1 MRRRAL
7 SAVFLFIICPVA
19 ADFAHAL
26 DLNKHIKEVKISGNQ
41 RANSNT
47 VLFYIHSKAGE
58 SYSVKKTR
66 EDIRR
71 IYDLGYFDDITLD
84 ISEEADGLILTYRL
98 KEKPF
103 VKSVQLEGVKEIP
116 KKDMELFIKLKKGVF
131 FQKHLIKKDIKLIKK
146 KYRKKGFYFTDVT
159 PIIKESGNNQIEV
172 AYHVDEKEKIKIS
185 RVEFRGNNHF
195 KGYELEGDIET
206 KAAGFWSF
214 FAESGNF
221 DREILKTD
229 LLRLESKYRDDGFM
243 RATLE
248 EPRVEVDKEKGMILV
263 SFVVHEG
270 DQYFVRN
277 ITADDDMVHTAEE
290 ILGRITLKK
299 GEPFNQSLFRSNL
312 FTVTEMYSDKGY
324 AYANPIPKIDI
335 DEDNKEVDIHIRVDP
350 GHRVYIGKINVVGN
364 EKTSGDVIRRE
375 FRLHEGAMFNGSK
388 MRRTR
393 ERIINLGFF
402 NELNIEQKSGAQ
414 PELMDLDVHVAEKE
428 TGNVRAG
435 FGYSSFEKFMVQ
447 AEVSE
452 SNFLGQGYKLSVGV
466 ESSGLRDNYHVNF
479 TNPRFMDRDILLGFK
494 AYSRVSN
501 FTSYDLWSTGGG
513 VNVGRGI
520 SEYTSVSLGYEYETV
535 KVAVGSIV
543 DPNSFLGRQ
552 GGTWSTSSIKPVIV
566 KDRRNNF
573 MNPSKGY
580 KLKADTKI
588 AGGPLGGDRNFYKI
602 TAEGSKYYSLPLGLV
617 FMARSQARYA
627 TGYDGKELP
636 FFEHYYIGGIGSLR
650 GFSYLDVGPL
660 DDNGDVIGGDSSL
673 LFNFELS
680 YDFSKALK
688 LLIFYDRGQVYG
700 ADGDLSKT
708 TKNRYDIADMRH
720 SIGFGIRFL
729 TPAMPIS
736 MAWGFKLD
744 QKPGESSME
753 FHFTLGSFF

>member
-1 MRRRAL
+1 MRLRAL
-7 SAVFLFIICPVA
+7 SGVFLFILCLFTP
-19 ADFAHAL
+19 DFAYAL
-26 DLNKHIKEVKISGNQ
+26 DLKKPIKEVKISGNQ

-71 IYDLGYFDDITLD
+71 IYELGYFDDIMLD
-84 ISEEADGLILTYRL
+84 IDEEEDGLVLTYRL

-103 VKSVQLEGVKEIP
+103 VKSVELEGVKEIP

-146 KYRKKGFYFTDVT
+146 KYRKKGYYFTEVEAV
-159 PIIKESGNNQIEV
+159 IKESGNNQVDVTYRI
-172 AYHVDEKEKIKIS
+172 DEKDKIKIS
-185 RVEFRGNNHF
+185 RVEFRGNNHY
-195 KGYELEGDIET
+195 KGYELEDEIET
-206 KAAGFWSF
+206 QAVGFWSF
-214 FAESGNF
+214 ISESGNF

-229 LLRLESKYRDDGFM
+229 MLRLESKYRDDGYM

-263 SFVVHEG
+263 SFVVHER

-277 ITADDDMVHTAEE
+277 ITAEDDTVHTAEE
-290 ILGRITLKK
+290 ILGKITLKK
-299 GEPFNQSLFRSNL
+299 GEPFNQSRFRSNL
-312 FTVTEMYSDKGY
+312 FAVTEMYSDRGY

-335 DEDNKEVDIHIRVDP
+335 DEEKKEVDIHIRIDP
-350 GHRVYIGKINVVGN
+350 GHRVYLGKIDITGN

-375 FRLHEGAMFNGSK
+375 FRLHEGEMFSGSK
-388 MRRTR
+388 MRRSR

-402 NELNIEQKSGAQ
+402 DEFNIEQKSGAL
-414 PELMDLDVHVAEKE
+414 PELMDLDVHVREKE
-428 TGNVRAG
+428 TGSVRAG
-435 FGYSSFEKFMVQ
+435 FGYSSFEKFMLQ

-466 ESSGLRDNYHVNF
+466 ESSGLRDDYYVNF

-494 AYSRVSN
+494 AYSRLSD
-501 FTSYDLWSTGGG
+501 FTSYDLRTTGAG

-520 SEYTSVSLGYEYETV
+520 SEYTTVSLGYEYETV
-535 KVAVGSIV
+535 KVSVSSLI
-543 DPNSFLGRQ
+543 DPDSYLGRQ
-552 GGTWSTSSIKPVIV
+552 DGTWSTSSFRPVIV

-573 MNPSKGY
+573 MNPTKGY
-580 KLKADTKI
+580 KLKLDTKI
-588 AGGPLGGDRNFYKI
+588 AGGPMGGDRNFYKI
-602 TAEGSKYYSLPLGLV
+602 TVEGAKYVSLPLGFI

-627 TGYDGKELP
+627 SGYEGKELP
-636 FFEHYYIGGIGSLR
+636 FFEHYYLGGIGSLR
-650 GFSYLDVGPL
+650 GFSYLDVGPQ

-680 YDFSKALK
+680 YDLSQALK
-688 LLIFYDRGQVYG
+688 ILIFYDRGQVYG
-700 ADGDLSKT
+700 VDGDLSKT
-708 TKNRYDIADMRH
+708 TKNRYDLANMRH
-720 SIGFGIRFL
+720 SMGFGLRFL

-736 MAWGFKLD
+736 MAWGFKID
-744 QKPGESSME
+744 QKPDESSTE
-753 FHFTLGSFF
+753 FHFTLGTFF

>member
-1 MRRRAL
+1 MRRRL
-7 SAVFLFIICPVA
+7 LNGVFLFILCLLT
-19 ADFAHAL
+19 ADFAYAL
-26 DLNKHIKEVKISGNQ
+26 DLNKPIKEVKISGNQ

-66 EDIRR
+66 GDIRR

-84 ISEEADGLILTYRL
+84 IDEEADGLVLTYRL

-103 VKSVQLEGVKEIP
+103 VKSVELEGVKEIP
-116 KKDMELFIKLKKGVF
+116 TKDMELFITLKKGAF

-146 KYRKKGFYFTDVT
+146 KYRKKGYYFTEVE
-159 PIIKESGNNQIEV
+159 PIINDSGNNQVDVI
-172 AYHVDEKEKIKIS
+172 YSIDEKEKIKIS

-195 KGYELEGDIET
+195 PGFVLEEEIET
-206 KAAGFWSF
+206 RSVGFWSF

-248 EPRVEVDKEKGMILV
+248 EPRVEVDKEKGMIIV
-263 SFVVHEG
+263 SFVVHEA

-277 ITADDDMVHTAEE
+277 ITAEDDLVHTAEE
-290 ILGRITLKK
+290 ILAKVTLVK
-299 GEPFNQSLFRSNL
+299 GEPFNQSLFRSNI
-312 FTVTEMYSDKGY
+312 FAVTEMYSDQGY

-335 DEDNKEVDIHIRVDP
+335 DEEKKEVDIHIRVDP
-350 GHRVYIGKINVVGN
+350 GHRVYIGKINITGN

-375 FRLHEGAMFNGSK
+375 FRLHEGEMFSGSK

-402 NELNIEQKSGAQ
+402 DEFNIDQKSGVL
-414 PELMDLDVHVAEKE
+414 PELMDLDLSVVEKE
-428 TGNVRAG
+428 TGSVRAG

-452 SNFLGQGYKLSVGV
+452 SNFLGQGYRLSVGV
-466 ESSGLRDNYHVNF
+466 ESSGLRDDYYVNF
-479 TNPRFMDRDILLGFK
+479 TNPRFKDRDILLGFK
-494 AYSRVSN
+494 AYARLSD
-501 FTSYDLWSTGGG
+501 FASYDLRTAGGG

-520 SEYTSVSLGYEYETV
+520 SEYTNVSLGYEYETV
-535 KVAVGSIV
+535 KVAVASFV
-543 DPNSFLGRQ
+543 DPDSYLGSQ
-552 GGTWSTSSIKPVIV
+552 NGTWSTSSVRPIIV

-580 KLKADTKI
+580 KLKLDTKI

-602 TAEGSKYYSLPLGLV
+602 TTEGVKYFPLPLGLV
-617 FMARSQARYA
+617 FMSRSQVRYA
-627 TGYDGKELP
+627 SGYEGKELP
-636 FFEHYYIGGIGSLR
+636 FFEHYYLGGIGSLR
-650 GFSYLDVGPL
+650 GFSYLDVGPQ
-660 DDNGDVIGGDSSL
+660 DVNGDVIGGDSTL

-680 YDFSKALK
+680 YDFSDALK
-688 LLIFYDRGQVYG
+688 ILIFYDRGQVYG
-700 ADGDLSKT
+700 VDGDLSKT
-708 TKNRYDIADMRH
+708 TKNRYDLNEMRH
-720 SIGFGIRFL
+720 SMGFGLRFL

-736 MAWGFKLD
+736 MAWGFKID
-744 QKPGESSME
+744 PKPDESSME